1 MTLTAMMVLATVVG
15 AGPLQATEPA
25 SKPDESAASGAQAA
39 ESPSVQEA
47 TAGAAEDAIE
57 AGLDSF
63 ARRRYRKAA
72 EQFREAL
79 TADPNSAAAAFYL
92 GYSLYKIAEPTARLT
107 PEKREAAEMFAKA
120 FDLDPEFRP
129 VWAKK

>member
-15 AGPLQATEPA
+15 AGALQTTEPM
-25 SKPDESAASGAQAA
+25 SKPEETATPAAQETEAPSA
-39 ESPSVQEA
+39 QEA
-47 TAGAAEDAIE
+47 QPGVAEDAIE

-79 TADPNSAAAAFYL
+79 TADPDSAAAAFYL

-107 PEKREAAEMFAKA
+107 PEKRDAAEMFAKA

-129 VWAKK
+129 VWAK